1 MEMVIAMASADL
13 LSDLGL
19 FVRREFLAPDECAT
33 LKDQLRSSQQR
44 QTGAVLDGSRLVVD
58 EMTRRATEVGAP
70 RDASAAIAA
79 RLDTLRPELAAY
91 FGKGLTSVRE
101 PRFLAYGPADHF
113 IFHRDRDDSPDE
125 PQEVSARRVS
135 VVVFVNDW
143 IDYRGG
149 ALQFY
154 AQDLSPDS
162 GLPEGKVSLDPEAGT
177 LVAFDPHARHQVQPV
192 RSGTRFTMVT
202 WFI

>member
-1 MEMVIAMASADL
+1 MVIVMASADL

-19 FVRREFLAPDECAT
+19 FVRSEFLAPDECSA

-44 QTGAVLDGSRLVVD
+44 QAGAVLDGSRLVVD
-58 EMTRRATEVGAP
+58 EMTRRAAEVSVP
-70 RDASAAIAA
+70 QETTAAITA
-79 RLDTLRPELAAY
+79 RLGTLRPELAAY
-91 FGKGLTSVRE
+91 FGKTLTSVRK

-125 PQEVSARRVS
+125 PQEVSVRKVS
-135 VVVFVNDW
+135 AVVFVNDW
-143 IDYRGG
+143 RDYRGG

-154 AQDLSPDS
+154 ARDLSPDS

-192 RSGTRFTMVT
+192 RSGTRFTIVT

>member
-1 MEMVIAMASADL
+1 MASADL

-19 FVRREFLAPDECAT
+19 FVRREFLAPDTCSA
-33 LKDQLRSSQQR
+33 LKDRLRSSRQR
-44 QTGAVLDGSRLVVD
+44 QTGAVLEGSQLVID
-58 EMTRRATEVGAP
+58 EMTRRATEVGVP
-70 RDASAAIAA
+70 EDASAEIAA

-91 FGKGLTSVRE
+91 FGKALTSVRE

-113 IFHRDRDDSPDE
+113 IFHRDRGDSPDE
-125 PQEVSARRVS
+125 PQDVSVRQVSA
-135 VVVFVNDW
+135 VVFVNDW
-143 IDYRGG
+143 SDYRGG

-154 AQDLSPDS
+154 AQDLSPGS
-162 GLPEGKVSLDPEAGT
+162 GLPEAKVSLDPEVGT
-177 LVAFDPHARHQVQPV
+177 LVAFDPHVRHQVQPV